1 MRRPLSEWLSV
12 GSDGRVRARALPACV
27 LILIACGGVCAQET
41 PVPIDEPAEAELLQ
55 IAGDG
60 FRIERTDHFVI
71 AHNTSPD
78 VLRSFLVRAERT
90 YDAVFRFCR
99 AGEIPVRAPSHRLAI
114 VFFDRPEEFTQ
125 YGERVGFS
133 NPVASGIFS
142 IHLNRA
148 AFFNTENTPRMS
160 ELSAV
165 ISGMEGQLAGGSGL
179 GGNERRAVRKQL
191 QRARNQREQYVT
203 QINQLVIQHEVAHQ
217 VLYNIG
223 VHTAGA
229 QNPTWLAEGL
239 ACLFETPPGSK
250 GAGFT
255 AVNQARLRDFRV
267 CLTAKS
273 SDQLPQAGN
282 LVHAYRSGELVP
294 LKQLIGDAA
303 FLVRGGNPHIANH
316 YAQAWSLVFYLQRT
330 QQKAFARYI
339 QTIAQRRPEDRFTE
353 QQEIEAFEA
362 VFGPIDARFEQRWV
376 GCVLNLPYRPGEIAD
391 PGL

>member
-1 MRRPLSEWLSV
+1 MRRKSSRWLSA
-12 GSDGRVRARALPACV
+12 GSGGRAGTPVAVACV
-27 LILIACGGVCAQET
+27 LLLGACGGVQAQET
-41 PVPIDEPAEAELLQ
+41 PIPIDEAAEAELLQ

-71 AHNTSPD
+71 AHNTSAE
-78 VLRSFLVRAERT
+78 VLRSFLARAERT

-99 AGEIPVRAPSHRLAI
+99 AGEIPVQAPSHRLA
-114 VFFDRPEEFTQ
+114 VLFFDRPEEFTQ
-125 YGERVGFS
+125 YGERIGFS
-133 NPVASGIFS
+133 NPAASGIFS

-148 AFFNTENTPRMS
+148 AFFNTENTSKMH

-165 ISGMEGQLAGGSGL
+165 ISGLEGRLAGGGGL
-179 GGNERRAVRKQL
+179 GGDDRRTVRTQL
-191 QRARNQREQYVT
+191 QRARNQRDQYVT

-239 ACLFETPPGSK
+239 ACLFETPPGSS

-255 AVNQARLRDFRV
+255 AVNQGRLRDFRS
-267 CLTAKS
+267 CLTAGGVN
-273 SDQLPQAGN
+273 QRPQVENLAHACRAGK
-282 LVHAYRSGELVP
+282 LVP

-303 FLVRGGNPHIANH
+303 FLARGGNPNIANH

-339 QTIAQRRPEDRFTE
+339 HTIAQRDRNARFTAR
-353 QQEIEAFEA
+353 QETEAFEA
-362 VFGPIDARFEQRWV
+362 AFGPMDARFEQRWV
-376 GCVLNLPYRPGEIAD
+376 GYILNLPYRPGEIAD

>member
-1 MRRPLSEWLSV
+1 MRKTSSRRLSA
-12 GSDGRVRARALPACV
+12 GSGGHAGVPVVAACV
-27 LILIACGGVCAQET
+27 LALLACGGVRAQEA
-41 PVPIDEPAEAELLQ
+41 PIPADEAAEAELLR

-71 AHNTSPD
+71 AHNTSPE
-78 VLRSFLVRAERT
+78 VLRSFLIRAERT

-99 AGEIPVRAPSHRLAI
+99 AGEIPVQPPSHRLAI
-114 VFFDRPEEFTQ
+114 LFFDRPEEFTQ
-125 YGERVGFS
+125 YGGRIGFS

-148 AFFNTENTPRMS
+148 AFFNTEHTPKMS

-165 ISGMEGQLAGGSGL
+165 ISGLEERLAGGGGL
-179 GGNERRAVRKQL
+179 GSDERRTVRRRL

-223 VHTAGA
+223 VHTVGA

-239 ACLFETPPGSK
+239 ACLFETPPGRS
-250 GAGFT
+250 GAGFA
-255 AVNQARLRDFRV
+255 AVNQARLRDFRA
-267 CLTAKS
+267 CLTAGGLTR
-273 SDQLPQAGN
+273 LPQAGN
-282 LVHAYRSGELVP
+282 LEHAYRSGQLVP
-294 LKQLIGDAA
+294 LKQLIGDAG
-303 FLVRGGNPHIANH
+303 FLARGGNPNIANH
-316 YAQAWSLVFYLQRT
+316 YAQAWSLVFHLQRT

-339 QTIAQRRPEDRFTE
+339 QTIARRTPDDRFTE

-362 VFGPIDARFEQRWV
+362 AFGPIDSRFEQRWV
-376 GCVLNLPYRPGEIAD
+376 SSILGLPYRPGEIAD